1 MAEGDYNYDTFRRDM
16 VQADLSFE
24 GGPRPGELAPDF
36 DLPIIDGGRF
46 RLSAH
51 RGERPVLIELG
62 SIT

>member
-1 MAEGDYNYDTFRRDM
+1 MAEESYNYDTFRRDM
-16 VQADLSFE
+16 VQKDMSFD

-36 DLPIIDGGRF
+36 DLPMINGGRF

-51 RGERPVLIELG
+51 RGERPVLIEFG